1 MIQKICYKM
10 YPTLSCAITRHGVRN
25 FTVDGMIRDTKHW
38 ISREQSI
45 SFPWNKKILQL
56 RLYFLK
62 LIFLA
67 EVNFRR
73 WWYTPSFYKQ
83 RVLSTQFQCCST
95 FSWTE
100 LQMLLRCC
108 LIYISII
115 TLTSKAL
122 YIYYIVFA
130 SSSRICLFMSY
141 LLLSDIFSSSF
152 SLWLIV

>member
-1 MIQKICYKM
+1 MLQNVP
-10 YPTLSCAITRHGVRN
+10 YPISCAITRHGVRN

-83 RVLSTQFQCCST
+83 RVFSTQLQCCST
-95 FSWTE
+95 FSWIE

-115 TLTSKAL
+115 ILTSKVL
-122 YIYYIVFA
+122 YIYYIVFV